1 MGFTVRVLV
10 CGVWGSRLRF
20 SSLYMVV
27 KTMVPSWVPIIIRH
41 LLFRL
46 PQKGTV
52 ILTTTPM
59 GVQRVSSNSEGPW
72 VLTISTGFHL
82 GFHRIS
88 VAMFLGFS
96 GLENPPKAR
105 T

>member
-1 MGFTVRVLV
+1 
-10 CGVWGSRLRF
+10 
-20 SSLYMVV
+20 
-27 KTMVPSWVPIIIRH
+27 
-41 LLFRL
+41 
-46 PQKGTV
+46 
-52 ILTTTPM
+52 M

-96 GLENPPKAR
+96 GLENPPRHGLKELDLALGQAFWDDPEPCQYEEDSR
-105 T
+105 SRWGLLG